1 MRSATASLQH
11 LPTDNLR
18 TRLALLLFI
27 LVICLWGICGCAQNS
42 APVKSET
49 TQSAETLPTATPAP
63 QLPAPVIE
71 LEPDE
76 QRLALAD
83 FLTFPETSGDNAA
96 SGWSEDGP
104 IIRGTGTPKGYLYT
118 QKTFENFRLRYDL
131 RFPAALLSSAS
142 PLKENTG
149 VLVYITGD
157 QKVWPLSME
166 VQGKYVDLGTVKE
179 NGGAA
184 KATQTFDKE
193 LQQKVIRPAHE
204 WNSLEVISQGGAL
217 TVLLNGEKI
226 TTSEPNFLS
235 SGPIGLQAEGFPVE
249 FANLRILVLP

>member
-1 MRSATASLQH
+1 MPPSNRPTMHFLTASLSTQV
-11 LPTDNLR
+11 
-18 TRLALLLFI
+18 AVLLFI
-27 LVICLWGICGCAQNS
+27 LACGGCAQNS
-42 APVKSET
+42 PPEKPER
-49 TQSAETLPTATPAP
+49 TQSAETLPKASPSQ

-83 FLTFPETSGDNAA
+83 FLTFPEASDDVATSGWTEE
-96 SGWSEDGP
+96 GV

-166 VQGKYVDLGTVKE
+166 VQGKYVDLGSVKE

-193 LQQKVIRPAHE
+193 LQQKVIGPAHE